1 MNDSIVTK
9 YKGVQKIYFNKIL
22 YEIIKIANL
31 KLTTK
36 IILDYG
42 CGEKQLE
49 KLLNKK
55 ILNYDINP
63 KYSEVEY
70 VGGVANFDIVVI
82 NHVLMYF
89 TINEIKDFFYKLWK
103 INANIELVVGIGKQ
117 NFLSNFLKYATFNK
131 NAHANTKIS
140 YSDQVSFLKK
150 NTQILEIKKNIFF
163 MTDIFYC
170 KLNNSRISD

>member
-42 CGEKQLE
+42 CGERQLE

-63 KYSEVEY
+63 KYSEVEQ
-70 VGGVANFDIVVI
+70 VGVANFDIVVI

-103 INANIELVVGIGKQ
+103 INANIELVIGIGKQ
-117 NFLSNFLKYATFNK
+117 NFLSNF
-131 NAHANTKIS
+131 
-140 YSDQVSFLKK
+140 
-150 NTQILEIKKNIFF
+150 
-163 MTDIFYC
+163 
-170 KLNNSRISD
+170 

>member
-22 YEIIKIANL
+22 Y
-31 KLTTK
+31 
-36 IILDYG
+36 
-42 CGEKQLE
+42 
-49 KLLNKK
+49 
-55 ILNYDINP
+55 
-63 KYSEVEY
+63 
-70 VGGVANFDIVVI
+70 
-82 NHVLMYF
+82 
-89 TINEIKDFFYKLWK
+89 EIKDFFYKLWK

-150 NTQILEIKKNIFF
+150 NTQILKIKKNIFF